1 MINVEQFVSAKD
13 GFKHLPVLYRE
24 VLEYLSVFDGKC
36 RIIDGTVGCGGHSSL
51 ILKAN
56 PEAELLGIDRD
67 ADALERA
74 GESLKFAGERVR
86 LEQAN
91 FSELANVANQI
102 GWNEVDAILLDV
114 GVSSPQID
122 DSTRGFALRLDG
134 PLDMR
139 MDKRSEITASRI
151 LNRKSEKELALIFY
165 EYGEEGRSRRLARA
179 VVERRNTKLFE
190 RTLEFA
196 SFCESVL
203 GKSRPGKLP
212 TPTKIFQALRIAVNN
227 ELEELEVALVEAV
240 PLLKKGGRLALISF
254 HSLEDRIV
262 KEFFREQAA
271 SCVCQPGLPVCM
283 CEHPAQV
290 KILTRKPLTAQA
302 DEIEFNRRSA
312 SAKLRVA
319 EKI

>member
-1 MINVEQFVSAKD
+1 MNDESFAASKD

-24 VLEYLSVFDGKC
+24 VLEYLTVNGPC
-36 RIIDGTVGCGGHSSL
+36 RIIDGTLGSGGHSSL

-56 PEAELLGIDRD
+56 SQAELLGIDRD
-67 ADALERA
+67 GDALERA
-74 GESLKFAGERVR
+74 GDNLAFAGERVKLR
-86 LEQAN
+86 RGN
-91 FSELANVANQI
+91 FSELADFAKETA
-102 GWNEVDAILLDV
+102 WDSVDAVLLDV

-122 DSTRGFALRLDG
+122 DSKRGFALRLDG

-139 MDKRSEITASRI
+139 MDRRSQITASRI
-151 LNRKSEKELALIFY
+151 LNQRPETELARIFY
-165 EYGEEGRSRRLARA
+165 EYGEERRSRRLARA
-179 VVERRNTKLFE
+179 IVERRRTKLFE

-212 TPTKIFQALRIAVNN
+212 TPTKCFQALRIAVNDELG
-227 ELEELEVALVEAV
+227 ELERALAEAV
-240 PLLKKGGRLALISF
+240 PLLKSGGRLAVISF

-271 SCVCQPGLPVCM
+271 SCVCPPGLPVCI
-283 CEHPAQV
+283 CDHPPQLR
-290 KILTRKPLTAQA
+290 ILTRRPIRAQA
-302 DEIEFNRRSA
+302 DEIEFNRRAA

>member
-1 MINVEQFVSAKD
+1 MMNEELFATSKD

-24 VLEYLSVFDGKC
+24 VLEYLTFDGPC
-36 RIIDGTVGCGGHSSL
+36 RIIDGTLGSGGHSSL

-56 PEAELLGIDRD
+56 PQAELLGIDRD
-67 ADALERA
+67 GDALKRA
-74 GESLKFAGERVR
+74 GENLKFAGKRVNLVR
-86 LEQAN
+86 GN
-91 FSELANVANQI
+91 FSELANSANEI
-102 GWNEVDAILLDV
+102 GWDSVDAILLDV

-122 DSTRGFALRLDG
+122 DSKRGFALRLDG

-139 MDKRSEITASRI
+139 MDKRSQITASRI
-151 LNRKSEKELALIFY
+151 LNYRGETELARIFY
-165 EYGEEGRSRRLARA
+165 EYGEERRSRRLARA
-179 VVERRNTKLFE
+179 IVERREEKPFE

-212 TPTKIFQALRIAVNN
+212 TPTKCFQALRIAVND
-227 ELEELEVALVEAV
+227 ELDELKQALIEAV
-240 PLLKKGGRLALISF
+240 PLLKKGGRIAVISF

-262 KEFFREQAA
+262 KEFFKEQAA
-271 SCVCQPGLPVCM
+271 DCICPPGMPICI
-283 CEHPAQV
+283 CDHPAKV
-290 KILTRKPLTAQA
+290 KILTRRPVKGQA
-302 DEIEFNRRSA
+302 DEIEFNRRAA